1 MKKRKLH
8 LKKKNICFLII
19 ILFSGG
25 LIFYHL
31 TSIINWFFDNDR
43 VTKELKEIKEE
54 TAISEKK
61 VISDQEEDKPSFDPY
76 WDFIKTN
83 YMEVDFSNLN
93 KMNEEVVAWIL
104 VNGTNINYPVVQHND
119 NEYYLSHSFSQSKN
133 EAGWVFMDYR
143 NQDDNFQKNTII
155 YAHGRKNGSMFGSL
169 KNILNSSW
177 YKNSNNYIVKLS
189 TLYENSLWQV
199 FSIYKIRTT
208 NDYIQTDFS
217 TDDSFLSFLDNI
229 SSRSIYNFQ
238 TTVNAS
244 DKVLTL
250 STCFNDDEK
259 IVLHAKLIESQKR
272 SSIR

>member
-19 ILFSGG
+19 ILFSSG
-25 LIFYHL
+25 LIFYNF
-31 TSIINWFFDNDR
+31 TSIINWFFDNGK
-43 VTKELKEIKEE
+43 VAKELKEIKEE
-54 TAISEKK
+54 TPISEKE
-61 VISDQEEDKPSFDPY
+61 VISNQKEGKPSFDPY

-83 YMEVDFSNLN
+83 YMEVDFSNLK

-119 NEYYLSHSFSQSKN
+119 NEYYLNHSFSQSKN

-143 NQDDNFQKNTII
+143 NQKDVFQKNTII
-155 YAHGRKNGSMFGSL
+155 YAHGRKNGSMFGTL

-217 TDDSFLSFLDNI
+217 TDDSFLTFLDKI
-229 SSRSIYNFQ
+229 SSRSIYDFQ
-238 TTVNAS
+238 TTVNKD

-250 STCFNDDEK
+250 STCFNEEEK
-259 IVLHAKLIESQKR
+259 IVLHAKLIESQQR
-272 SSIR
+272 